1 MAERRTTVD
10 GLADAIMDGLKEYAD
25 LATDTVKDAVKDVS
39 KTVKKDIQANAPKRT
54 GRYKKSWA
62 IKKTAESSNSLTMTV
77 HSKDRYQIAHLL
89 EHGHAK
95 RGGGRVAGREHI
107 AFVTHEEVM
116 AVMEEIGLPYAY
128 HHFAEGESPD
138 PPFAVFLY
146 PGSNNFSA
154 DGKVYFKT
162 DRLNIE
168 IYTDIKNIE
177 LEQQTEAVL
186 DGHDIFYE
194 KSEVWI
200 ESENLYEVL
209 YQMEV

>member
-1 MAERRTTVD
+1 M
-10 GLADAIMDGLKEYAD
+10 
-25 LATDTVKDAVKDVS
+25 
-39 KTVKKDIQANAPKRT
+39 
-54 GRYKKSWA
+54 
-62 IKKTAESSNSLTMTV
+62 
-77 HSKDRYQIAHLL
+77 
-89 EHGHAK
+89 
-95 RGGGRVAGREHI
+95 
-107 AFVTHEEVM
+107 THEEVM

-146 PGSNNFSA
+146 PGSNNF
-154 DGKVYFKT
+154 YFKT